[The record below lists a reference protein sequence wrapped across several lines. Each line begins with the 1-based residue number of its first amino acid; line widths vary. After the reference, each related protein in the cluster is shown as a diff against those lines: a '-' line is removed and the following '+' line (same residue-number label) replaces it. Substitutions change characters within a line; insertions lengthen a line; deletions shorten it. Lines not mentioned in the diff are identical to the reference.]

1 MYHRLLVLET
11 GKQRNFLIW
20 IVWPSPLAPRLR
32 IRDRIR
38 PIRFIIRREF
48 ATMASL
54 SSKDGKQGRQQIAA

>member
-32 IRDRIR
+32 IR
-38 PIRFIIRREF
+38 PIRFIISIRREF